1 MATRERL
8 QESALEAPRTSDD
21 PRATL
26 SFQRA
31 VPRALV
37 HRASIAEVFVTD
49 AVQTTERDFLVAAQW
64 PRDHALYHPDALGR
78 HDPLLFAETIR
89 QSMVYLAHQYFDIPL
104 DQRFIGRSMDF
115 SVTDPDALRVR
126 AEPLSVVLEA
136 HWEWGQCKAPR
147 QYGFRFDVVLTVDGR
162 RCGHGSMD
170 IVAVAER
177 GYQILRNRAADEQ
190 VKSGPASDRPLLRS
204 RPMTGDSV
212 GRLRGKD
219 SVLEQ
224 SEGEQEWWLRLDP
237 DHAILFDHPSD
248 HVPLMVTLEGF
259 RQLGHVLTHGS
270 ASEQPGAAMPH
281 ALVSCSVDCPT
292 FGELDQAVE
301 LVVLDHVDA
310 TSGKRLHRMAAV
322 QGGRTLA
329 TATMLW
335 AAQPL
340 SAVSEGSA
348 R

>member
-1 MATRERL
+1 M
-8 QESALEAPRTSDD
+8 EASRAGDD
-21 PRATL
+21 PRAAL

-49 AVQTTERDFLVAAQW
+49 AVRTAERDFLVAAQW

-115 SVTDPDALRVR
+115 AVTDPDALRVR

-136 HWEWGQCKAPR
+136 HWEWEQCKAPKR
-147 QYGFRFDVVLTVDGR
+147 YGFRFDVVLTVDGR

-177 GYQILRNRAADEQ
+177 GYRILRNRAADGQ
-190 VKSGPASDRPLLRS
+190 LRSGPATDGPLLRS
-204 RPMTGDSV
+204 HPMTGDSV

-224 SEGEQEWWLRLDP
+224 GEGEQEWWLRLDP

-270 ASEQPGAAMPH
+270 AAEQSGAAVPH

-292 FGELDQAVE
+292 FGELDQDVE
-301 LVVLDHVDA
+301 LVVLAALDT
-310 TSGKRLHRMAAV
+310 TSGQRLHRMAAV
-322 QGGRTLA
+322 QDGRTLA
-329 TATMLW
+329 IATTLW
-335 AAQPL
+335 AAPPL
-340 SAVSEGSA
+340 PVVPEGSA